1 MQRKSAK
8 RIQGMEY
15 RVSKF
20 LIVLL
25 AGGAFI
31 LNVALS
37 VATQNAIDGPSGT
50 AIGFLQSFAGGVI
63 IGAVTVEAWGRW
75 A

>member
-1 MQRKSAK
+1 M
-8 RIQGMEY
+8 
-15 RVSKF
+15 SKF

-25 AGGAFI
+25 AGVAFI

-37 VATQNAIDGPSGT
+37 VAAQNAIDGATGAT
-50 AIGFLQSFAGGVI
+50 IGFLLSFAGGVI
-63 IGAVTVEAWGRW
+63 IGAVTVEAWDRW

>member
-1 MQRKSAK
+1 M
-8 RIQGMEY
+8 
-15 RVSKF
+15 SKF

-25 AGGAFI
+25 AGVAFI

-37 VATQNAIDGPSGT
+37 VATQNAIDGATGT

-63 IGAVTVEAWGRW
+63 IGVATVEAWGRW

>member
-1 MQRKSAK
+1 MRN
-8 RIQGMEY
+8 
-15 RVSKF
+15 KF

-25 AGGAFI
+25 AGAAFI

-37 VATQNAIDGPSGT
+37 VAAQNAIDGATGAT
-50 AIGFLQSFAGGVI
+50 IGFLQSFAGGVI
-63 IGAVTVEAWGRW
+63 IGVATMEAWDRW